1 MEFFIKGSIFLYE
14 TNFRNFLGGKIL
26 SPEIPCKIGEISP
39 KIGDSL
45 KIGEE
50 SQKIG
55 EMSQKSKN
63 AMIESSIIYF

>member
-14 TNFRNFLGGKIL
+14 TIFRNFFWGKIL
-26 SPEIPCKIGEISP
+26 SPEIPCKIGEMSP
-39 KIGDSL
+39 KIG
-45 KIGEE
+45 EAN
-50 SQKIG
+50 QKIG